1 MALAVD
7 RVWGSIA
14 IIRRILLVNVI
25 FAIIVF
31 VEKGINVVGIS
42 TQ

>member
-1 MALAVD
+1 MALVVD

-14 IIRRILLVNVI
+14 IIRRILQVNVI

-31 VEKGINVVGIS
+31 VENDISAVCINV
-42 TQ
+42 